1 MSWYPWLRHAHIALA
16 VLSVLLFFSRGLGV
30 LAGARWPMA
39 GAMRAASVVFDTL
52 LLTAG
57 VTLAV
62 LLQVSQAWLPVKLG
76 LLVAY
81 IVLGSLALKR
91 APTRAAKAVCFV
103 AALACVGLLVSV
115 ARSRNPLGPLAGLL

>member
-1 MSWYPWLRHAHIALA
+1 MSWYPLLRHAHIGLAL
-16 VLSVLLFFSRGLGV
+16 LSVALFTLRGLGV
-30 LAGARWPMA
+30 LAGARWPML
-39 GAMRAASVVFDTL
+39 GAVRAASVLFDTL
-52 LLTAG
+52 LLAAG

-91 APTRAAKAVCFV
+91 APTRAAKAACFA
-103 AALACVGLLVSV
+103 AALLCVGLLVSV
-115 ARSRNPLGPLAGLL
+115 ARSRHPLGFLAGLA